1 MGLIEP
7 VFALCRISLLIGN
20 LHIKGFAVASTLYSF
35 FFFLLIST
43 FSASAGRALCA
54 KGVVFTLQ
62 R

>member
-35 FFFLLIST
+35 FFLLIST
-43 FSASAGRALCA
+43 FSASASRALCA

>member
-1 MGLIEP
+1 MRLIEP

-20 LHIKGFAVASTLYSF
+20 LHKGFAVASTLYS

>member
-7 VFALCRISLLIGN
+7 VFALCGISLLIGN
-20 LHIKGFAVASTLYSF
+20 LHIKGFAVASTLYS

>member
-35 FFFLLIST
+35 FLLIST
-43 FSASAGRALCA
+43 FSASAGRVLCA

>member
-35 FFFLLIST
+35 FFLLIST
-43 FSASAGRALCA
+43 FSASVGRALCA

>member
-35 FFFLLIST
+35 FFLLIST
-43 FSASAGRALCA
+43 FSTSAGRALCA

>member
-1 MGLIEP
+1 MGLIKP
-7 VFALCRISLLIGN
+7 VFALCRISLLIGD
-20 LHIKGFAVASTLYSF
+20 LHIKVFAVASTLYS
-35 FFFLLIST
+35 FFLLIST

>member
-20 LHIKGFAVASTLYSF
+20 LHIKGFVVASTLYS

-54 KGVVFTLQ
+54 
-62 R
+62 

>member
-1 MGLIEP
+1 MRLIEP

-20 LHIKGFAVASTLYSF
+20 LHIKVFSVASTLYSF
-35 FFFLLIST
+35 FFLLIGT
-43 FSASAGRALCA
+43 FSALAGRALCA

>member
-7 VFALCRISLLIGN
+7 VFALRRISLLIGN
-20 LHIKGFAVASTLYSF
+20 LHIKGFVVASTLYY
-35 FFFLLIST
+35 FFLLIST